1 MNAPGRAV
9 VVHAPHHLELE
20 TRPTP
25 DVGPNQVL
33 IRVHTGGI
41 CGSDLHY
48 YHHGGFGVVRI
59 KAPMVL
65 GHELSGIVVEVGDG
79 VTNVTPGQRVAVN
92 PSLPCGECEQC
103 RLGQRNHCT
112 NMRFFGSA
120 MRWPHV
126 DGGFR
131 DHLVCAAEQAI
142 PIADSVSF
150 GEAALCEPLAVCLH
164 AVRQAGELL
173 GKRVLITGAG
183 PIGALT
189 VAAARLAGAADITIT
204 DVMAQ
209 PLEMAA
215 KLGADRTLDV
225 AANRDAIA
233 EESARGGKFDVHL
246 EASGSAPA
254 FASALPELRP
264 KGICVLIGQGAEI
277 SLSVSALIGR
287 EIEMRGSFRF
297 DREFQLAVDYLG
309 KGLWPVKQIITATLP
324 VDRAIEAFD
333 LASDK
338 KVSTKVQLD
347 FA

>member
-1 MNAPGRAV
+1 MSNAGRAV
-9 VVHAPHHLELE
+9 VIHAPHHLELE
-20 TRPTP
+20 TRSTP
-25 DVGPNQVL
+25 EVGASQVL

-59 KAPMVL
+59 KAPMIL
-65 GHELSGIVVEVGDG
+65 GHELSGTVVEVGAG
-79 VTNVTPGQRVAVN
+79 VTSVKPGQRVAVN
-92 PSLPCGECEQC
+92 PSLPCGQCEQC
-103 RLGQRNHCT
+103 KRGQRNHCT

-131 DHLVCAAEQAI
+131 DELVCEAEQAI
-142 PIADSVSF
+142 PIADNVSF
-150 GEAALCEPLAVCLH
+150 GEAALAEPLAVCLH

-209 PLEMAA
+209 PLTMAA
-215 KLGADRTLDV
+215 RLGADRTLDV
-225 AANRDAIA
+225 GANREALT
-233 EESARGGKFDVHL
+233 EEVARGGKFDVLL
-246 EASGSAPA
+246 EASGSGPA
-254 FASALPELRP
+254 LSSALPELRA

-277 SLSVSALIGR
+277 SLQVSSLIGR

-309 KGLWPVKQIITATLP
+309 KGLLPVKQVITATLP
-324 VDRAIEAFD
+324 VDRVQEAFD

-338 KVSTKVQLD
+338 NVSTKVQLD

>member
-20 TRPTP
+20 MRPTP
-25 DVGPNQVL
+25 DLMADQVL

-48 YHHGGFGVVRI
+48 YHQGGFGAVRI

-65 GHELSGIVVEVGDG
+65 GHELSGVVVEIGAA
-79 VTNVTPGQRVAVN
+79 VTGLKPGLRVAIN
-92 PSLPCGECEQC
+92 PSLPCGICEQC
-103 RLGQRNHCT
+103 RLGRRNHCT
-112 NMRFFGSA
+112 DMRFFGSA

-131 DHLVCAAEQAI
+131 DHLVCQAEQAI

-150 GEAALCEPLAVCLH
+150 GEAALAEPLAVCLH

-173 GKRVLITGAG
+173 GKRVLVTGAG
-183 PIGALT
+183 PIGTLL
-189 VAAARLAGAADITIT
+189 VAAARLAGASDITVT
-204 DVMAQ
+204 DVVAAPLRMA
-209 PLEMAA
+209 ER
-215 KLGADRTLDV
+215 LGADRTIDV
-225 AANRDAIA
+225 GANREAIA
-233 EESARGGKFDVHL
+233 EETARNGKFDVHF
-246 EASGSAPA
+246 EAAGSAPA
-254 FASALPELRP
+254 LLSGLSELRP
-264 KGICVLIGQGAEI
+264 KGVCVLIGQGAEI
-277 SLSVSALIGR
+277 SLQVSSLIGR

-297 DREFQLAVDYLG
+297 DREFLLAVEYLA
-309 KGLWPVKQIITATLP
+309 KGMLPVKEVITATLP
-324 VDRAIEAFD
+324 VDRAVEAFD

-338 KVSTKVQLD
+338 RVSTKVQLD

>member
-1 MNAPGRAV
+1 MNSPGRAV

-25 DVGPNQVL
+25 DVGASQVL

-48 YHHGGFGVVRI
+48 YHNGGFGAVRI

-65 GHELSGIVVEVGDG
+65 GHELSGTVVEIGA
-79 VTNVTPGQRVAVN
+79 NVTTVAPDQRVAVN
-92 PSLPCGECEQC
+92 PSLPCGQCEQC
-103 RLGQRNHCT
+103 KRGQRNHCT
-112 NMRFFGSA
+112 NMRFYGSA

-131 DHLVCAAEQAI
+131 DHLVCEAEQAI
-142 PIADSVSF
+142 QIADNVSF
-150 GEAALCEPLAVCLH
+150 GEAALAEPLAVCLH

-183 PIGALT
+183 PIGAVT

-204 DVMAQ
+204 DVMAA

-215 KLGADRTLDV
+215 RLGADRTLDV
-225 AANRDAIA
+225 GANGDAIG
-233 EESARGGKFDVHL
+233 EEAARGGKFDVHF
-246 EASGSAPA
+246 EAAGSAPA
-254 FASALPELRP
+254 LASALPELRP

-277 SLSVSALIGR
+277 SLQVSSLIGR
-287 EIEMRGSFRF
+287 EIEMRGTFRF

-309 KGLWPVKQIITATLP
+309 KGLLSVKQVITATLP
-324 VDRAIEAFD
+324 VDRAVEAFD

-338 KVSTKVQLD
+338 QVSTKVQLD

>member
-1 MNAPGRAV
+1 MRRTISNSRRGR
-9 VVHAPHHLELE
+9 
-20 TRPTP
+20 RPTWAP
-25 DVGPNQVL
+25 VRVL

-48 YHHGGFGVVRI
+48 YHHGGFGAVRI

-65 GHELSGIVVEVGDG
+65 GHELSGVVVETGSVVAD
-79 VTNVTPGQRVAVN
+79 VKPGQRVAVN

-112 NMRFFGSA
+112 DMRFFGSA

-183 PIGALT
+183 PIGALM
-189 VAAARLAGAADITIT
+189 VVAARLAGAADITIT
-204 DVMAQ
+204 DVMAA

-215 KLGADRTLDV
+215 RLGADRTLDV
-225 AANRDAIA
+225 GTNRDAIA
-233 EESARGGKFDVHL
+233 DEASHGGKFDVYF
-246 EASGSAPA
+246 EAAGSAPA
-254 FASALPELRP
+254 LASALPELRP

-277 SLSVSALIGR
+277 SLQVSSLIGR
-287 EIEMRGSFRF
+287 EIEMRGTFRF

-309 KGLWPVKQIITATLP
+309 KGLLPVKQAITATLP
-324 VDRAIEAFD
+324 VDRAVEAFD

-338 KVSTKVQLD
+338 RVSTKVQLD